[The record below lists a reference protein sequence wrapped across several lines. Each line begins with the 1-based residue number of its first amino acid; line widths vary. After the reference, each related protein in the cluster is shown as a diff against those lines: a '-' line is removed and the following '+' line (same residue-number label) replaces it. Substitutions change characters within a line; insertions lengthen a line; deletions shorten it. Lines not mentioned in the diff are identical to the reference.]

1 MTFASLASQG
11 SPSPT
16 HRAAT
21 VSRGPRKVW
30 GGVTWAVCE
39 GELPDQALSLE
50 CSPQRKP
57 LSVHVCFTTILQ
69 QVAAQAWVGRWV

>member
-1 MTFASLASQG
+1 MTFASLASRG

-16 HRAAT
+16 QRAAI

-30 GGVTWAVCE
+30 GGVMWAV
-39 GELPDQALSLE
+39 GGQRLDQALSLE
-50 CSPQRKP
+50 CSFQRKP
-57 LSVHVCFTTILQ
+57 RSVHVCFTTVLQ